1 MDENVNTGDQSVTI
15 EIPETP
21 AQEVTPPVKPQ
32 VDTVVKPQ
40 IVRNKKGQNKG
51 DEVFAD
57 EIELY
62 RISSEIA
69 LEKYVYENINELW
82 KGLFDEEVVK
92 ATRQYNEKISQNIEH
107 GYRGLRAD
115 LFVECQSGNK
125 YLVEIKNPDPKNP
138 IIINAIGQ
146 ILYYGTVFPEGNKLV
161 IISTSSLLGIEEVIK
176 KFNLPLDFILFGKD
190 KVYLLKK

>member
-1 MDENVNTGDQSVTI
+1 MDENINTGDQSVTI

-21 AQEVTPPVKPQ
+21 AQEVTPPVAPQ